1 MKVGDLVRWANP
13 ARTFF
18 VGHTGIVLKLE
29 IISDNDGAWIH
40 WFADEYGPQ
49 EAWTPTSCIEVVNE
63 SR

>member
-40 WFADEYGPQ
+40 WFTDEYGPQ